1 MEARPS
7 VPAAAGLRALR
18 KGEPWWVW
26 MPKGIVRFC
35 RQKPLGA
42 FGGVV
47 IFLMVFAALFAT
59 VVSPHS
65 PYSIN
70 PSDSL
75 VGPNPTYFMGTDELG
90 RDLFSRIIYG
100 SRASLYVG
108 IMVITFGTL
117 LGSIIGMVSGYEA
130 ARFDL
135 AVQRVIDSMQAFP
148 ALVLAMAMVA
158 MLGASINNVIIA
170 LSIVIIPGESR
181 VVRGATLSVKENQY
195 IEAAR
200 AMGAGH
206 LRILFQ
212 HIMPNVLAPVVIL
225 MSIQLGTVILAEAS
239 LSFLGL
245 GTPPPTPTWGGMLS
259 GTGRQFFEIAPWM
272 AIFPGIAISLAV
284 LGFNLLGDAI
294 RDVLDP
300 RLRGSQ

>member
-7 VPAAAGLRALR
+7 VPATETLRALR
-18 KGEPWWVW
+18 EKEPRWISI
-26 MPKGIVRFC
+26 PRGLLLFC
-35 RQKPLGA
+35 RQKPMGGL
-42 FGGVV
+42 GGVV
-47 IFLMVFAALFAT
+47 ILVMVFAAVFAGM
-59 VVSPHS
+59 VS
-65 PYSIN
+65 PYSPYKISPIDSVVA
-70 PSDSL
+70 PSAKYL
-75 VGPNPTYFMGTDELG
+75 MGTDELG
-90 RDLFSRIIYG
+90 RDIFSRIIWG

-117 LGSIIGMVSGYEA
+117 VGSIIGMISGYEGGLL
-130 ARFDL
+130 DL
-135 AVQRVIDSMQAFP
+135 FVQRVIDSMQAFP

-170 LSIVIIPGESR
+170 LAIVIIPSESR
-181 VVRGATLSVKENQY
+181 VVRSATLSVKENQY
-195 IEAAR
+195 VEAAR
-200 AMGAGH
+200 AIGAGH
-206 LRILFQ
+206 LRVLFR
-212 HIMPNVLAPVVIL
+212 HIMPNVFAPIVIL

-259 GTGRQFFEIAPWM
+259 GSGRQYFELAPWL
-272 AIFPGIAISLAV
+272 AVFPGVAISLAV

-300 RLRGSQ
+300 RMRGT